1 MSFLNAKSLTKV
13 YKNKVAVDKIDL
25 QIEKGEFVT
34 ILGPNGAGKS
44 TTIEMLTGLLQPT
57 SGSIQL
63 EKINPTKKEY
73 RTKIGIVFQNSV
85 LDSELSVQDNLYLRA
100 EMYKNVTPADI
111 LEIVHLIGIDNFL
124 KQKHGTLSGG
134 QRRRVDI
141 ARALLHR
148 PEVLFLDEPTTG
160 LKVG

>member
-44 TTIEMLTGLLQPT
+44 TTNEMLTGLLQPT

-111 LEIVHLIGIDNFL
+111 LEIAHLIGIDNFL
-124 KQKHGTLSGG
+124 KQKYGTLSGG

-160 LKVG
+160 LKVR

>member
-100 EMYKNVTPADI
+100 EMYKNVTPSWYFRNCPFNWDW
-111 LEIVHLIGIDNFL
+111 
-124 KQKHGTLSGG
+124 
-134 QRRRVDI
+134 
-141 ARALLHR
+141 
-148 PEVLFLDEPTTG
+148 
-160 LKVG
+160 